1 MALQNKL
8 GLTDEIKPH
17 FCCHTCK
24 KRVRQFVLYKK
35 EYHL

>member
-1 MALQNKL
+1 LQRNKITFL
-8 GLTDEIKPH
+8 LPH
-17 FCCHTCK
+17 LQ